1 MIDSCAEQGWLATTL
16 RLMLIMQM
24 VIQARWL
31 TDSPLTTLPH
41 IEPHNLH
48 VFKGHHE
55 LATLPGLMQCTYK
68 QLASILIPELDEG
81 QVDQVLFFYLYNFLD
96 FIFMLN

>member
-1 MIDSCAEQGWLATTL
+1 
-16 RLMLIMQM
+16 MQM
-24 VIQARWL
+24 MQMIIQGRWL

-41 IEPHNLH
+41 IEPHNLY

-68 QLASILIPELDEG
+68 QLASILTPELDEG
-81 QVDQVLFFYLYNFLD
+81 QVDQVFNFFLVF
-96 FIFMLN
+96 FKHSVMLIMELESISELVRSNIY